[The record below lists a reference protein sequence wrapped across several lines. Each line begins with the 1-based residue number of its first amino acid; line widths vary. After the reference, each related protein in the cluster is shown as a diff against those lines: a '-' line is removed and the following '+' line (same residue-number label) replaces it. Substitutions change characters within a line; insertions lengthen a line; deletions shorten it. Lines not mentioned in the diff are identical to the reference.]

1 MIPAVR
7 KKITA
12 ARPSNFRPMNSAL
25 SDSRSPANPDQ
36 PTAPA
41 RLPKVIGFADLFL
54 FYVVTGI
61 SLRWIA
67 TAASAGPSAIIIWIG
82 AWSCFFIPL
91 LLSVTELA
99 SRYPQ
104 EGGLYIWSKRNFGEF
119 AGFIAAWTYWTSN
132 LPYFPSALYF
142 AASNAL
148 YVGGPR
154 WKHLSDS
161 PTYYICFSL
170 AGLAVITILNVAG
183 LDIAKWLNNVGAFG
197 MWIPVAI
204 IIVVGLIAWHRFG
217 SATTFTPASFVPD
230 THLKNMIFWASL
242 TFALGGCEAA
252 SFMGDEVKNARS
264 AIPRALFLGGI
275 VVTLCY
281 ILGTICMLFVL
292 PSHQISDLQGLMQAI
307 TLSTERLGWL
317 SIIPIC
323 GALIAVS
330 NLGAVGAYLAA
341 TARLPFVAGIDHV
354 LPSAFGR
361 LHPRWQTPYIALL
374 VQSGV
379 AAVFVFLGQA
389 GTTVHGAYD
398 VLVSM
403 GIITYFV
410 PYLFV
415 FASMFRSQW
424 IEVEAS
430 VFRVPGKKPVAIL
443 TSCVGFTATS
453 FTIVLSLVPA
463 ADESNKLLAT
473 VKVVGLAGILISAG
487 ALLYW
492 IEKSSKHR
500 LPAK

>member
-1 MIPAVR
+1 
-7 KKITA
+7 
-12 ARPSNFRPMNSAL
+12 MNSAL
-25 SDSRSPANPDQ
+25 SDSRSSADSVNNPNQ
-36 PTAPA
+36 PTTPA
-41 RLPKVIGFADLFL
+41 RPPKVIGFADLFL

-67 TAASAGPSAIIIWIG
+67 TAASAGPSAITIWIG
-82 AWSCFFIPL
+82 AWCCFFIPL

-104 EGGLYIWSKRNFGEF
+104 EGGLYIWSKCNFGDF

-142 AASNAL
+142 AASNAV
-148 YVGGPR
+148 YVGGAR

-170 AGLAVITILNVAG
+170 LGLAVITILNVVG
-183 LDIAKWLNNVGAFG
+183 LNVAKWLHNVGAFG

-204 IIVVGLIAWHRFG
+204 IIVMGLIAWHRFG
-217 SATTFTPASFVPD
+217 SATRFTVASLVPD
-230 THLKNMIFWASL
+230 VHLKNMIFWASL
-242 TFALGGCEAA
+242 TFALGGSETA
-252 SFMGDEVKNARS
+252 SLMGDEVKNARS

-281 ILGTICMLFVL
+281 IFGTICTLLVL

-307 TLSTERLGWL
+307 TLSTERLHWFGM
-317 SIIPIC
+317 IPIC
-323 GALIAVS
+323 GTLIAVS
-330 NLGAVGAYLAA
+330 NIGAVGAYLAA

-361 LHPRWQTPYIALL
+361 LHPRWQTPYVALL

-424 IEVEAS
+424 REAEPGT
-430 VFRVPGKKPVAIL
+430 FRVPGKMPAAIFL
-443 TSCVGFTATS
+443 SCVGFLATS
-453 FTIVLSLVPA
+453 FTIVLSLIPA
-463 ADESNKLLAT
+463 ADEPNKLLAT
-473 VKVVGLAGILISAG
+473 EKVVGLTGILILAG

-492 IEKSSKHR
+492 IEKGTKR
-500 LPAK
+500 ELPAS